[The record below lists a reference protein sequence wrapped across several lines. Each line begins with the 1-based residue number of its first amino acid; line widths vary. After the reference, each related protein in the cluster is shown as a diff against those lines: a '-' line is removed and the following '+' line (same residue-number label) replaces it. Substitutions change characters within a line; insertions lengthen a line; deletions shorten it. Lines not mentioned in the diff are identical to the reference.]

1 MKRLFFLIGIIF
13 GGLLVFCQFSC
24 AENLSLGFGYP
35 YVSAKYNLS
44 EKTSIEARYAT
55 GSGINVYAGRFY
67 WSFKKYDKLNVFTG
81 FEGGYV
87 SFNTLD
93 MKGTG
98 YETSVFLGGEHFIS
112 KRTSFI
118 LDFAPTLIGLKS
130 DDYKVSG
137 IEWVLNLGLYIY
149 FAGNKTADNLMRK
162 ENIIQNTVI
171 ESPLEKAKEEE
182 SDADINMTEN
192 QENSK
197 DTVPDKTIQKSKSV
211 KIIENDGLLD
221 IELPD

>member
-1 MKRLFFLIGIIF
+1 
-13 GGLLVFCQFSC
+13 
-24 AENLSLGFGYP
+24 
-35 YVSAKYNLS
+35 
-44 EKTSIEARYAT
+44 
-55 GSGINVYAGRFY
+55 
-67 WSFKKYDKLNVFTG
+67 
-81 FEGGYV
+81 EGGYV